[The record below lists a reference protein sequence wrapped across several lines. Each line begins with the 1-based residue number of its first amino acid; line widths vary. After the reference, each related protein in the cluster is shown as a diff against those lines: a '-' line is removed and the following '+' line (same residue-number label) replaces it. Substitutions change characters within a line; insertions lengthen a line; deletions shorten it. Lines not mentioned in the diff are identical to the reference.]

1 MNYNEY
7 HTLLDQVMRMEG
19 ARLAACRDAVGNLIV
34 APEHYVEAIGVSGGK
49 MTVLEA
55 DLRAVARELEELW
68 PVIGSLDVVR
78 SRVLVHMAF
87 TMGVRGLLAMNRF
100 VAAVELGYW
109 DTAAEEMLISQ
120 WAKQDPGRG
129 TVLAAMMRTGRDDA
143 LTVSQV
149 RSA

>member
-1 MNYNEY
+1 
-7 HTLLDQVMRMEG
+7 
-19 ARLAACRDAVGNLIV
+19 
-34 APEHYVEAIGVSGGK
+34 